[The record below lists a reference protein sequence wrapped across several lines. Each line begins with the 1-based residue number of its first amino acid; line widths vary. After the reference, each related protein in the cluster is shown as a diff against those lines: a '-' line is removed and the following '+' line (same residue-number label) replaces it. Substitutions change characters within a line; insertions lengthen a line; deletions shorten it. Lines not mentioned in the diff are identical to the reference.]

1 MKTPKTLLPFWW
13 QIIGVYLAFAG
24 ISYWATWLALS

>member
-1 MKTPKTLLPFWW
+1 MKELKTLLPIWL

-24 ISYWATWLALS
+24 ISYWATWLALT